1 MKKNYIFLLVFLSLF
16 AWNANSQVTSYP
28 FTEGFEGSTFPPTN
42 WSQSQQS
49 GTTNWTS
56 KNGNQNTSVSA
67 YAGSLN
73 AYFYTSSR
81 GSRTQLITPAMDIS
95 SVTNPRLVF
104 WHSQVEWS
112 GDQDTLGV
120 YYRTTATGSWTLLAS
135 YANQVTSW
143 TERTIDLPNASTTYY
158 IAFEATSDY
167 GRGVTIDEFKVE
179 TTPTCLTPN
188 ALAVSSITNDSASL
202 GWTENNSATSWQ
214 IEWDTT
220 GFTPGTGNSFL
231 TSANPYTLTGL
242 SANTGY
248 DYYVRSICTAGDTS
262 ARSSARSFTTS
273 CAVFTVPYFEGFE
286 SGQTQNG
293 MISGCVSQEST
304 SGSQTWTANN
314 TLTNYNR
321 TPRTGSWN
329 AYLRFGNDDWL
340 FIPVDLVGGTTYTA
354 EVYASQDGSGTSNS
368 NVGISYGTAD
378 DVASMTNTIVASTGI
393 NSTAQQLRGAFTP
406 AASGTYY
413 VGINGYMNFSPW
425 YISIDDIS
433 IVQCN
438 TTTSTDTQTAC
449 DSYTWMN
456 GVTYTASNSTAK
468 DTLVN
473 VAGCDSIIS
482 LNLTIN
488 NSNTGTAVISEC
500 NSYHTWIDG
509 ITYTASNNS
518 ATFTVTNAA
527 GCDSVV
533 TLDLTIN
540 SLPSTDV
547 QSACVTYTWTNSI
560 TYTANNNT
568 ATDTFVNAAGCDSIV
583 TLNLTIGSETSIDVQ
598 SACATYTW
606 TDGETYTADNFTAL
620 DTFTNVGG
628 CDSIVT
634 LNFTILASTVTDVV
648 TACDTF
654 TWQNGVLYTSNNTSA
669 TVTLTNVLGCDSVVT
684 LDLTILN
691 SSNPSFEVATACGS
705 YTWNGTTYTSSN
717 FVDEATFTNVNG
729 CDSTVRLRLTIL
741 SESASTDVISACNS
755 YYTWVD
761 GVTYTA
767 SNNTA
772 TYTYTNAAGCDSVV
786 TLDLTISSPPTTD
799 VIVSCNSYYTW
810 TDGVTYYSDNNTAT
824 DTIIN
829 AAGCDSVVTLD
840 LTFTS
845 TGTVDTRVACDTFTW
860 TNGVLYSSNNNTATD
875 TFTNAAGCDSVVTL
889 NLTMNYTSFTV
900 DAITTCDSYT
910 WINGVTYTT
919 TNFFARDT
927 ISSSNGCDS
936 IVRLNLTINY
946 SSATTD
952 VVNACGSYFT
962 WVNGTTYYTDNSAAT
977 FTYTNVSG
985 CDSVVTL
992 DLTIGSPA
1000 TTDVIVACDNY
1011 TWTNGETY
1019 SANNNTA
1026 VDTFTN
1032 AAGCDSV
1039 VYLDLTINQS
1049 SGSTDTYAVCSSL
1062 TWLDGVTYTSNNN
1075 NATFTY
1081 TNAVGCDSIV
1091 TLDLTILSNS
1101 TSEAIVACDNY
1112 TWIDG
1117 VTYTTS
1123 NNAATFTY
1131 TNSFG
1136 CDSVISLDLVI
1147 NNTVRDTNEIV
1158 ACDSYTWTDGVT
1170 YTASNNTA
1178 LDTFASSTG
1187 CDSIVLLDLT
1197 LNFANTGSETI
1208 TACDEYTWNGTTY
1221 TASTNTATA
1230 TFTNTAGCDSIVTLN
1245 LTINNSIATTDAI
1258 QACNSYTWINGFT
1271 YTVSNSTATIT
1282 LTNVAGCDSI
1292 VTLDLTILNSTTGL
1306 DVITACDNYTWIDG
1320 RTYTASNTTATST
1333 LTNVAGCDSI
1343 VTLNLTI
1350 NNSASSTDIIVA
1362 CDAYTWTNGVT
1373 YTASNN
1379 VALDTFQTVLGCD
1392 SIVTLDLTI
1401 NNSNAS
1407 TDVISA
1413 CNNYTWV
1420 NGKIYTSSNNTATY
1434 TYTNVNGCDSVV
1446 SLDLTITYRTLGTAV
1461 VEACG
1466 SYTWNGITYTENEF
1480 RATDTLVNSTG
1491 CDSIVTLNLTILETS
1506 SSTDVVK
1513 ACGAYTWIDGISYTA
1528 SNNSA
1533 TFVLTNAIGCDS
1545 VVSLD
1550 LDLTV
1555 IDVSIT
1561 QADPTLEAVVIA
1573 GATYQWID
1581 CDNDDANIEGA
1592 TSNQYRA
1599 TENGNY
1605 AVGISANG
1613 CVDTSDCVTVAKASV
1628 FESSIFNEVLV
1639 YPNPTNG
1646 VVNVDLG
1653 SLTQAVITVYDL
1665 TGTVIYKQANIPADK
1680 FQFNLEAAAGMY
1692 IVEILSNGQTM
1703 RSRLIKK

>member
-1 MKKNYIFLLVFLSLF
+1 MKKNHIFLLVFLSLF
-16 AWNANSQVTSYP
+16 AWNSSAQVTSFP
-28 FTEGFEGSTFPPTN
+28 FTEGFEGSTFPPTS

-56 KNGNQNTSVSA
+56 INGNQDTSFSA

-73 AYFYTSSR
+73 ASFYA
-81 GSRTQLITPAMDIS
+81 GSYSGDRTQLITPAMDIS
-95 SVTNPRLVF
+95 SVTNPTLAF
-104 WHSQVEWS
+104 WHSQVAS
-112 GDQDTLGV
+112 SVDQDTLGV
-120 YYRTTATGSWTLLAS
+120 YYRTSAIGSWTLLTS
-135 YANQVTSW
+135 YANQVSSW
-143 TERTIDLPNASTTYY
+143 TKRTISLPNASSTYY
-158 IAFEATSDY
+158 IAFEAYSGY
-167 GRGVTIDEFKVE
+167 GRGVTIDEF
-179 TTPTCLTPN
+179 
-188 ALAVSSITNDSASL
+188 
-202 GWTENNSATSWQ
+202 
-214 IEWDTT
+214 
-220 GFTPGTGNSFL
+220 
-231 TSANPYTLTGL
+231 
-242 SANTGY
+242 
-248 DYYVRSICTAGDTS
+248 
-262 ARSSARSFTTS
+262 
-273 CAVFTVPYFEGFE
+273 TVY
-286 SGQTQNG
+286 
-293 MISGCVSQEST
+293 
-304 SGSQTWTANN
+304 
-314 TLTNYNR
+314 
-321 TPRTGSWN
+321 
-329 AYLRFGNDDWL
+329 
-340 FIPVDLVGGTTYTA
+340 
-354 EVYASQDGSGTSNS
+354 
-368 NVGISYGTAD
+368 
-378 DVASMTNTIVASTGI
+378 
-393 NSTAQQLRGAFTP
+393 
-406 AASGTYY
+406 
-413 VGINGYMNFSPW
+413 
-425 YISIDDIS
+425 
-433 IVQCN
+433 QCN

-456 GVTYTASNSTAK
+456 GVTYTASNNTAK

-473 VAGCDSIIS
+473 VAGCDSIVT

-488 NSNTGTAVISEC
+488 NSTTGTDVISEC

-509 ITYTASNNS
+509 INYTASNNT

-547 QSACVTYTWTNSI
+547 RSACATYTWTDGI

-568 ATDTFVNAAGCDSIV
+568 ATDTLRNAAGCDSVV
-583 TLNLTIGSETSIDVQ
+583 TLNFTIGSETSIDVQ
-598 SACATYTW
+598 SACAAYTW
-606 TDGETYTADNFTAL
+606 INGVTYTASNSTATTTL
-620 DTFTNVGG
+620 TNVAG
-628 CDSIVT
+628 CDSVVT
-634 LNFTILASTVTDVV
+634 LNFTILASAVTDVV

-654 TWQNGVLYTSNNTSA
+654 TWQNGVLYTSNNNSA
-669 TVTLTNVLGCDSVVT
+669 TVTLRNALGCDSVVT

-691 SSNPSFEVATACGS
+691 SSNPTFEVATACGS
-705 YTWNGTTYTSSN
+705 YTWGGTTYTSSN
-717 FVDEATFTNVNG
+717 FIDDATFTNVNG

-741 SESASTDVISACNS
+741 SESASTDVINACSS

-772 TYTYTNAAGCDSVV
+772 TYTSTNAAGCDSVV
-786 TLDLTISSPPTTD
+786 TLDLTISSLPTTD
-799 VIVSCNSYYTW
+799 VIVACNSYYTW
-810 TDGVTYYSDNNTAT
+810 TDGVTYTADNNTAT

-845 TGTVDTRVACDTFTW
+845 PGTVDTRVACDTITW
-860 TNGVLYSSNNNTATD
+860 NGVLYTSNNNTATH
-875 TFTNAAGCDSVVTL
+875 TYTNAAGCDSVVTL

-900 DAITTCDSYT
+900 DAITACDSYT
-910 WINGVTYTT
+910 WINGITYTT
-919 TNFFARDT
+919 TNFFARHT
-927 ISSSNGCDS
+927 LSSSTGCDS

-946 SSATTD
+946 SSSATTD

-962 WVNGTTYYTDNSAAT
+962 WLNGITYYTDNSTAT
-977 FTYTNVSG
+977 FTYTNVAG
-985 CDSVVTL
+985 CDSVITL

-1000 TTDVIVACDNY
+1000 TTNVIVACDNY
-1011 TWTNGETY
+1011 TWTNGVTY
-1019 SANNNTA
+1019 TASNTTA
-1026 VDTFTN
+1026 ADTFTI

-1039 VYLDLTINQS
+1039 VFLDLTIKQS

-1062 TWLDGVTYTSNNN
+1062 TWLNGVTYTSSNNT
-1075 NATFTY
+1075 ATFTY
-1081 TNAVGCDSIV
+1081 TNAVGCDSVV
-1091 TLDLTILSNS
+1091 TLDLTILSDS
-1101 TSEAIVACDNY
+1101 TSNAVVACDNY

-1123 NNAATFTY
+1123 NNAAKFTY

-1147 NNTVRDTNEIV
+1147 NNTVRITNQIV
-1158 ACDSYTWTDGVT
+1158 ACDSHTWTDGIT

-1178 LDTFASSTG
+1178 LDTFTSSTG

-1197 LNFANTGSETI
+1197 LNFANTGSDTI

-1221 TASTNTATA
+1221 TASTNTAMA
-1230 TFTNTAGCDSIVTLN
+1230 TLTNAAGCDSIVTLN
-1245 LTINNSIATTDAI
+1245 LTINNSTPTTDTI
-1258 QACNSYTWINGFT
+1258 QACDSYTWINGVT
-1271 YTVSNSTATIT
+1271 YTVSNSTATTT
-1282 LTNVAGCDSI
+1282 LRNVAGCDSI
-1292 VTLDLTILNSTTGL
+1292 ITLNLTILNSTTSL
-1306 DVITACDNYTWIDG
+1306 DVITACDNYTWVNGI
-1320 RTYTASNTTATST
+1320 TYTASNTTATRT
-1333 LTNVAGCDSI
+1333 LTNVAGCDSVI
-1343 VTLNLTI
+1343 TLNLTI
-1350 NNSASSTDIIVA
+1350 NNSASSTDMIVA

-1379 VALDTFQTVLGCD
+1379 VALYTLKTVLGCD

-1407 TDVISA
+1407 TDVQSA

-1466 SYTWNGITYTENEF
+1466 SYTWNGITYTENES
-1480 RATDTLVNSTG
+1480 RATDTLINSSG
-1491 CDSIVTLNLTILETS
+1491 CDSIVTLKLTILETS

-1513 ACGAYTWIDGISYTA
+1513 ACGAYTWINGISYTA

-1533 TFVLTNAIGCDS
+1533 TFVLTNAVGCDS

-1573 GATYQWID
+1573 GATYQWIV
-1581 CDNDDANIEGA
+1581 CDNDNAIIEGA
-1592 TSNQYRA
+1592 TSNKYSA

-1605 AVGISANG
+1605 AVVISVDG
-1613 CVDTSDCVTVAKASV
+1613 CVNTSNCATVAKASV
-1628 FESSIFNEVLV
+1628 FESSIFNDVLV

-1646 VVNVDLG
+1646 MVNVDLG
-1653 SLTQAVITVYDL
+1653 SLTQAVISVYDL
-1665 TGTVIYKQANIPADK
+1665 TGTVIFKQANIPTDK
-1680 FQFNLEAAAGMY
+1680 YQFNLEAAAGMY
-1692 IVEILSNGQTM
+1692 IVEILANGQTM